1 MDTIEAETPTGEQGT
16 HVSPSRRDQKNGK
29 ILVVDDEPAE
39 REGLAR
45 LVGQWGYE
53 VETASS
59 GEEALSLI
67 ESQHPAV
74 VLTDLVLPEM
84 DGLTLLQR
92 LKETGRPPIVLLVT
106 GHGTVETAV
115 EAMRHGAF
123 DYLTKPVDATRL
135 QVLLEKSIEQESL
148 SREVNF
154 LRHQLRQKGT
164 FGQLV
169 GQSRGMQEVYRW
181 IELAATSTAPVLV
194 YGESGTGK
202 ELVART
208 IHDLSN
214 RRNKPFVAINC
225 AAIPETLIE
234 SELFGHERGA
244 FTGATERRLGCFE
257 LTDGGTLF
265 LDEIAEMDSNT
276 QAKLLRVLQEGS
288 FRRVGGGK
296 AEIQVDV
303 RVVAATNRVPTEA
316 IAQQQ
321 LREDLFYRLNVFSI
335 RLPALRERREDIPL
349 LAKTFIDEFNRQD
362 NRQVRGLTNEAEREL
377 ERYNWPGNVRELRNV
392 IQRAVVLSGTGLI
405 GVEHLPEN
413 VLRAVSP
420 APAAG
425 GGSVTPI
432 REMERDLI
440 LRALDET
447 NQDKRRAAQL
457 LGISLKTL
465 YNKLAKYGIQAVK
478 SARLS

>member
-1 MDTIEAETPTGEQGT
+1 LSPT
-16 HVSPSRRDQKNGK
+16 RREPRSGK

-53 VETASS
+53 VETAAS
-59 GEEALSLI
+59 GEEALSLV
-67 ESQHPAV
+67 ESQRPAV
-74 VLTDLVLPEM
+74 VVTDLVLPEM
-84 DGLTLLQR
+84 DGLTLLQK

-106 GHGTVETAV
+106 GHGTVESAV

-154 LRHQLRQKGT
+154 LRHQLRQKGS

-169 GQSRGMQEVYRW
+169 GQSKGMQEVYRW

-194 YGESGTGK
+194 YGDSGTGK

-208 IHDLSN
+208 VHDLSN

-257 LTDGGTLF
+257 LADQGTLF
-265 LDEIAEMDSNT
+265 LDEIAEMDSST
-276 QAKLLRVLQEGS
+276 QAKLLRVLQENN
-288 FRRVGGGK
+288 FRRVGGK
-296 AEIQVDV
+296 TEIQVDV

-316 IAQQQ
+316 MAAGQ
-321 LREDLFYRLNVFSI
+321 LREDLFYRLNVFQI
-335 RLPALRERREDIPL
+335 RLPALRERKEDIPL
-349 LAKTFIDEFNRQD
+349 LTRAFVEEFNRQD
-362 NRQVRGLTNEAEREL
+362 NRQIRGLAPEAETAL
-377 ERYNWPGNVRELRNV
+377 DRYAWPGNVRELRNV
-392 IQRAVVLSGTGLI
+392 IQRAVVLGGTGLI
-405 GVEHLPEN
+405 DVEHLPDT
-413 VLRAVSP
+413 VLHATEP
-420 APAAG
+420 ARPASAG
-425 GGSVTPI
+425 SIVPI
-432 REMERDLI
+432 REMERELI
-440 LRALDET
+440 LKSLQET
-447 NQDKRRAAQL
+447 KQDKRRAAAL

-478 SARLS
+478 SARIT

>member
-1 MDTIEAETPTGEQGT
+1 LAPGCHSGEI
-16 HVSPSRRDQKNGK
+16 VSPTRRDQTRTGK

-59 GEEALSLI
+59 GEEALSLV
-67 ESQHPAV
+67 ESQRPAV
-74 VLTDLVLPEM
+74 VVTDLVLPEM
-84 DGLTLLQR
+84 DGLTLLQKLR
-92 LKETGRPPIVLLVT
+92 ETGRPPIVLLVT
-106 GHGTVETAV
+106 GHGTVESAV

-154 LRHQLRQKGT
+154 LRHQLRQKGS

-169 GQSRGMQEVYRW
+169 GQSKGMQEVYRW

-194 YGESGTGK
+194 FGDSGTGK

-257 LTDGGTLF
+257 LADQGTLF
-265 LDEIAEMDSNT
+265 LDEIAEMDNST

-288 FRRVGGGK
+288 FRRVGGK
-296 AEIQVDV
+296 TEIQVDV
-303 RVVAATNRVPTEA
+303 RIVAATNRVPTEA
-316 IAQQQ
+316 MAQGQ
-321 LREDLFYRLNVFSI
+321 LREDLFYRLNVFQI
-335 RLPALRERREDIPL
+335 RLPALRERAEDVPL
-349 LAKTFIDEFNRQD
+349 LARTFIEEFNRQD
-362 NRQVRGLTNEAEREL
+362 NRQVRGLTPEAEKAL
-377 ERYNWPGNVRELRNV
+377 ERYAWPGNVRELRNV
-392 IQRAVVLSGTGLI
+392 IQRAVVLGGTGLI
-405 GVEHLPEN
+405 SVEHLPDN
-413 VLRAVSP
+413 VLHVTEPSKP
-420 APAAG
+420 APA
-425 GGSVTPI
+425 GSIVPI
-432 REMERDLI
+432 REMERELI
-440 LRALDET
+440 LKTLQET
-447 NQDKRRAAQL
+447 NQDKRRAAAL

-478 SARLS
+478 SARIT

>member
-1 MDTIEAETPTGEQGT
+1 MK
-16 HVSPSRRDQKNGK
+16 SGK
-29 ILVVDDEPAE
+29 ILVVDGAPAA
-39 REGLAR
+39 RDGLAR

-59 GEEALSLI
+59 GEEALNLV
-67 ESQHPAV
+67 ETQHPAV
-74 VLTDLVLPEM
+74 VVTDLVLPEM
-84 DGLTLLQR
+84 DGLTLLQK

-123 DYLTKPVDATRL
+123 DYLTKPVDTTRL

-148 SREVNF
+148 SREVNL
-154 LRHQLRQKGT
+154 LRHQLRQKGS
-164 FGQLV
+164 FGQMV

-181 IELAATSTAPVLV
+181 VELAGTSTAPVLV

-208 IHDLSN
+208 VHELSN

-265 LDEIAEMDSNT
+265 LDEIAEMDPNT

-296 AEIQVDV
+296 HEIQVDV
-303 RVVAATNRVPTEA
+303 RVVAATNQVPTEA
-316 IAQQQ
+316 IANGK

-335 RLPALRERREDIPL
+335 HLPPLRDRREDIPL
-349 LAKTFIDEFNRQD
+349 LARNFIEEFNRQD
-362 NRQVRGLTNEAEREL
+362 NRQVRGLSSEAEKEL
-377 ERYNWPGNVRELRNV
+377 ERYHWPGNVRELRNV
-392 IQRAVVLSGTGLI
+392 IQRAVVISGSGLI
-405 GVEHLPEN
+405 GTEHLPDT
-413 VLRAVSP
+413 VLRAAAP
-420 APAAG
+420 APAAAA
-425 GGSVTPI
+425 GSVTPI
-432 REMERDLI
+432 REMERDMI
-440 LRALDET
+440 LRALEET
-447 NQDKRRAAQL
+447 GQDKRRAAQL

-478 SARLS
+478 SARLT

>member
-1 MDTIEAETPTGEQGT
+1 M
-16 HVSPSRRDQKNGK
+16 SPNRRDQMKSGK
-29 ILVVDDEPAE
+29 VLVVDDEPAE

-59 GEEALSLI
+59 GEEALNLI
-67 ESQHPAV
+67 ETQHPAV
-74 VLTDLVLPEM
+74 VLT
-84 DGLTLLQR
+84 
-92 LKETGRPPIVLLVT
+92 PIVLLVT
-106 GHGTVETAV
+106 GHGSVESAV

-154 LRHQLRQKGT
+154 LRHQLRQKGS

-169 GQSRGMQEVYRW
+169 GQAKGMHEVYRW
-181 IELAATSTAPVLV
+181 IELAATSNAPVLV
-194 YGESGTGK
+194 FGESGTGK

-214 RRNKPFVAINC
+214 RRNRAFVAINC

-257 LTDGGTLF
+257 LADGGTLF

-276 QAKLLRVLQEGS
+276 QAKLLRVLQEGN
-288 FRRVGGGK
+288 FRRVGGK
-296 AEIQVDV
+296 TEIQVDV

-316 IAQQQ
+316 ITAGQ

-335 RLPALRERREDIPL
+335 GLPPLRERRDDIAL
-349 LAKTFIDEFNRQD
+349 L
-362 NRQVRGLTNEAEREL
+362 V
-377 ERYNWPGNVRELRNV
+377 
-392 IQRAVVLSGTGLI
+392 
-405 GVEHLPEN
+405 
-413 VLRAVSP
+413 
-420 APAAG
+420 
-425 GGSVTPI
+425 
-432 REMERDLI
+432 
-440 LRALDET
+440 
-447 NQDKRRAAQL
+447 
-457 LGISLKTL
+457 
-465 YNKLAKYGIQAVK
+465 
-478 SARLS
+478 

>member
-1 MDTIEAETPTGEQGT
+1 M
-16 HVSPSRRDQKNGK
+16 SPIRRDQAKGGK
-29 ILVVDDEPAE
+29 VLVVDDEPAE
-39 REGLAR
+39 RDGLAR

-59 GEEALSLI
+59 GEEALNLI
-67 ESQHPAV
+67 ETHHPAV

-84 DGLTLLQR
+84 DGLTLLQKLR
-92 LKETGRPPIVLLVT
+92 ETGRPPIVLLVT
-106 GHGTVETAV
+106 GHGTVESAV

-148 SREVNF
+148 SREVSF
-154 LRHQLRQKGT
+154 LRHQLRQKGS

-169 GQSRGMQEVYRW
+169 GQAKGMHEVYRW

-214 RRNKPFVAINC
+214 RRSKPFVAINC

-257 LTDGGTLF
+257 LADGGTLF
-265 LDEIAEMDSNT
+265 LDEIAEMDNST

-296 AEIQVDV
+296 TEIQVDV
-303 RVVAATNRVPTEA
+303 RVIAATNRVPTEA
-316 IAQQQ
+316 MSQGQ
-321 LREDLFYRLNVFSI
+321 LREDLFYRLNVFAI
-335 RLPALRERREDIPL
+335 RLPALRERKEDIPL
-349 LAKTFIDEFNRQD
+349 LARTFIDEFNRQD
-362 NRQVRGLTNEAEREL
+362 NRQVRGLNADAEKAL
-377 ERYNWPGNVRELRNV
+377 ERYTWPGNVRELRNV

-405 GVEHLPEN
+405 GTEHLPEN
-413 VLRAVSP
+413 VLRSAEP
-420 APAAG
+420 AKAPA
-425 GGSVTPI
+425 GGSIRTI
-432 REMERDLI
+432 RELEREEI
-440 LRALDET
+440 LRALEET
-447 NQDKRRAAQL
+447 GQDKRKAAAL

-478 SARLS
+478 SARIT

>member
-1 MDTIEAETPTGEQGT
+1 MK
-16 HVSPSRRDQKNGK
+16 SGK
-29 ILVVDDEPAE
+29 ILVVDDEPTE

-59 GEEALSLI
+59 GEEALNLV
-67 ESQHPAV
+67 ETQHPAV
-74 VLTDLVLPEM
+74 VVTDLVLPEM
-84 DGLTLLQR
+84 DGLTLLQK

-148 SREVNF
+148 SREVNL
-154 LRHQLRQKGT
+154 LRHQLRQKGS
-164 FGQLV
+164 FGQMV

-181 IELAATSTAPVLV
+181 VELAGTSTAPVLV

-208 IHDLSN
+208 IHELSN

-265 LDEIAEMDSNT
+265 LDEIAEMDPNT

-296 AEIQVDV
+296 HEIQVDV
-303 RVVAATNRVPTEA
+303 RVVAATNQVPTEA
-316 IAQQQ
+316 IANGK

-335 RLPALRERREDIPL
+335 HLPPLRERREDIPL
-349 LAKTFIDEFNRQD
+349 LARNFIEEFNRQD
-362 NRQVRGLTNEAEREL
+362 NRQVRGLSSEAEKEL
-377 ERYNWPGNVRELRNV
+377 ERYHWPGNVRELRNV
-392 IQRAVVLSGTGLI
+392 IQRAVVISGAGLI
-405 GVEHLPEN
+405 GVEHLPDT
-413 VLRAVSP
+413 VLRAAAP
-420 APAAG
+420 APAPAG
-425 GGSVTPI
+425 ASVTPI
-432 REMERDLI
+432 REMERDMI
-440 LRALDET
+440 LRALEET
-447 NQDKRRAAQL
+447 GQDKRRAAQL

>member
-1 MDTIEAETPTGEQGT
+1 MSPT
-16 HVSPSRRDQKNGK
+16 RRDQNRSGK
-29 ILVVDDEPAE
+29 VLVVDDEPAE

-59 GEEALSLI
+59 GEEALNLI
-67 ESQHPAV
+67 ETQHPAV

-84 DGLTLLQR
+84 DGLTLLQK

-106 GHGTVETAV
+106 GHGTVESAV

-154 LRHQLRQKGT
+154 LRHQLRQKGS

-169 GQSRGMQEVYRW
+169 GQSKDMHEVYRW

-257 LTDGGTLF
+257 LADGGTLF
-265 LDEIAEMDSNT
+265 LDEIAEMDNST

-288 FRRVGGGK
+288 FRRVGGK
-296 AEIQVDV
+296 VEIQVDV
-303 RVVAATNRVPTEA
+303 RVITATNRVPSEA
-316 IAQQQ
+316 IAQGQ
-321 LREDLFYRLNVFSI
+321 LRDDLFYRLNVFTI
-335 RLPALRERREDIPL
+335 RLPALRERKEDIPL
-349 LAKTFIDEFNRQD
+349 LGRTFIEEFNRQD
-362 NRQVRGLTNEAEREL
+362 NRQVRGLTPEVEKVLDRHA
-377 ERYNWPGNVRELRNV
+377 WPGNVRELRNV
-392 IQRAVVLSGTGLI
+392 IQRAVVLCGTGVI
-405 GVEHLPEN
+405 EPEHLPDN
-413 VLRAVSP
+413 VLRTIEPPRP
-420 APAAG
+420 ATT
-425 GGSVTPI
+425 GSVVPI
-432 REMERDLI
+432 REMERELI
-440 LRALDET
+440 LRALQET
-447 NQDKRRAAQL
+447 NQDKRRAAAL

-478 SARLS
+478 SARIT

>member
-1 MDTIEAETPTGEQGT
+1 MK
-16 HVSPSRRDQKNGK
+16 SGK

-39 REGLAR
+39 RDGLAR

-59 GEEALSLI
+59 GEEALDLV
-67 ESQHPAV
+67 ETQHPAV
-74 VLTDLVLPEM
+74 VVTDLVLPEM
-84 DGLTLLQR
+84 DGLTLLQK

-123 DYLTKPVDATRL
+123 DYLTKPVDTTRL

-148 SREVNF
+148 SREVNL
-154 LRHQLRQKGT
+154 LRHQLRQKGS
-164 FGQLV
+164 FGQMV

-181 IELAATSTAPVLV
+181 VELAGTSTAPVLV

-208 IHDLSN
+208 IHELSN

-265 LDEIAEMDSNT
+265 LDEIAEMDPNT
-276 QAKLLRVLQEGS
+276 QAKLLRVLQEGT

-296 AEIQVDV
+296 HEIQVDV
-303 RVVAATNRVPTEA
+303 RVVAATNQVPTEA
-316 IAQQQ
+316 IANGK

-335 RLPALRERREDIPL
+335 HLPPLRERREDIPL
-349 LAKTFIDEFNRQD
+349 LARNFIEEFNRQD
-362 NRQVRGLTNEAEREL
+362 NRQVRGLSSEAEKEL
-377 ERYNWPGNVRELRNV
+377 ERYHWPGNVRELRNV
-392 IQRAVVLSGTGLI
+392 IQRAVVISGSGLI
-405 GVEHLPEN
+405 GSEHLPDT
-413 VLRAVSP
+413 VLRAAAPV
-420 APAAG
+420 APAA

-432 REMERDLI
+432 REMERDMI
-440 LRALDET
+440 LRALEET
-447 NQDKRRAAQL
+447 GQDKRRAAQL

-478 SARLS
+478 SARLT

>member
-1 MDTIEAETPTGEQGT
+1 
-16 HVSPSRRDQKNGK
+16 VSRIRRDQTKSGK
-29 ILVVDDEPAE
+29 ILVVDDEPTE

-59 GEEALSLI
+59 GEEALNLI
-67 ESQHPAV
+67 ETQHPAV

-84 DGLTLLQR
+84 DGLTLLQK

-154 LRHQLRQKGT
+154 LRHQLRQKGS

-169 GQSRGMQEVYRW
+169 GQSKGMQEVYRW
-181 IELAATSTAPVLV
+181 IELAATSTAPVLI

-257 LTDGGTLF
+257 LADGGTLF
-265 LDEIAEMDSNT
+265 LDEIAEMDNST
-276 QAKLLRVLQEGS
+276 QAKLLRVLQEGN

-296 AEIQVDV
+296 TEIQVDV
-303 RVVAATNRVPTEA
+303 RVVAATNRVPSEA
-316 IAQQQ
+316 LAQGQ
-321 LREDLFYRLNVFSI
+321 LREDLFYRLNVFAI
-335 RLPALRERREDIPL
+335 ALPPLRDRKEDLPL
-349 LAKTFIDEFNRQD
+349 LVRTFIEEFNRQD
-362 NRQVRGLTNEAEREL
+362 NRQVRGLTPEAERAL
-377 ERYNWPGNVRELRNV
+377 EQYRWPGNVREVRNV
-392 IQRAVVLSGTGLI
+392 VQRAVVLGGTGLMD
-405 GVEHLPEN
+405 VEHLPEN
-413 VLRAVSP
+413 VIRTVAPS
-420 APAAG
+420 APAATG
-425 GGSVTPI
+425 VTPI
-432 REMERDLI
+432 REMEREMI
-440 LRALDET
+440 MRALEET
-447 NQDKRRAAQL
+447 GQDKRRAAAL

-478 SARLS
+478 SARIT

>member
-1 MDTIEAETPTGEQGT
+1 MK
-16 HVSPSRRDQKNGK
+16 SGK

-59 GEEALSLI
+59 GEEALNLV
-67 ESQHPAV
+67 ETQHPAV

-84 DGLTLLQR
+84 DGLTLLQK

-123 DYLTKPVDATRL
+123 DYLTKPVDTTRL

-148 SREVNF
+148 SREVSF
-154 LRHQLRQKGT
+154 LRHQLRQKGS
-164 FGQLV
+164 FGQMV

-181 IELAATSTAPVLV
+181 VELAATSTAPVLV

-208 IHDLSN
+208 IHELSN

-265 LDEIAEMDSNT
+265 LDEVAEMDSNT
-276 QAKLLRVLQEGS
+276 QAKLLRVLQEGT

-296 AEIQVDV
+296 HEIQVDV
-303 RVVAATNRVPTEA
+303 RVVAATNQNPTEA
-316 IAQQQ
+316 IANGK

-335 RLPALRERREDIPL
+335 HLPPLRERREDISL
-349 LAKTFIDEFNRQD
+349 LGKTFIEEFNRQD
-362 NRQVRGLTNEAEREL
+362 NRQVRGLTTEAEKEL
-377 ERYNWPGNVRELRNV
+377 ERYHWPGNVRELRNV
-392 IQRAVVLSGTGLI
+392 VQRAVVLSGSGLI
-405 GVEHLPEN
+405 GAEHLPDN
-413 VLRAVSP
+413 VLRGTAP
-420 APAAG
+420 TPAAG

-432 REMERDLI
+432 REMERDAI
-440 LRALDET
+440 LRALEET
-447 NQDKRRAAQL
+447 GQDKRRAAQL

-478 SARLS
+478 SARLT

>member
-1 MDTIEAETPTGEQGT
+1 MRA
-16 HVSPSRRDQKNGK
+16 GK
-29 ILVVDDEPAE
+29 VLVVDDEPAE
-39 REGLAR
+39 RDGLAR

-53 VETASS
+53 VETAAS
-59 GEEALSLI
+59 GEEALDLI
-67 ESQHPAV
+67 ETQHPAV

-84 DGLTLLQR
+84 DGLTLLQK

-148 SREVNF
+148 SREVSF
-154 LRHQLRQKGT
+154 LRHQLRQKGS

-181 IELAATSTAPVLV
+181 IELAATSSAPVLV

-257 LTDGGTLF
+257 LADGGTLF

-276 QAKLLRVLQEGS
+276 QAKLLRVLQEGN

-296 AEIQVDV
+296 GEIQVDV
-303 RVVAATNRVPTEA
+303 RVVAATNRVPAGA
-316 IAQQQ
+316 IAQGQ

-335 RLPALRERREDIPL
+335 ALPPLRERREDIPL

-362 NRQVRGLTNEAEREL
+362 NRQVRGLTTEAEREL
-377 ERYNWPGNVRELRNV
+377 ERHAWPGNVRELRNV

-405 GVEHLPEN
+405 SVEHLPEN
-413 VLRAVSP
+413 VLRAVASSP
-420 APAAG
+420 AAPA
-425 GGSVTPI
+425 GSVTPI

-440 LRALDET
+440 LRALEET
-447 NQDKRRAAQL
+447 SQDKRRAAQL

-478 SARLS
+478 SARLT

>member
-1 MDTIEAETPTGEQGT
+1 
-16 HVSPSRRDQKNGK
+16 
-29 ILVVDDEPAE
+29 
-39 REGLAR
+39 
-45 LVGQWGYE
+45 
-53 VETASS
+53 
-59 GEEALSLI
+59 
-67 ESQHPAV
+67 
-74 VLTDLVLPEM
+74 
-84 DGLTLLQR
+84 
-92 LKETGRPPIVLLVT
+92 
-106 GHGTVETAV
+106 
-115 EAMRHGAF
+115 MRHGAF

-135 QVLLEKSIEQESL
+135 QALLEKSIEQESL
-148 SREVNF
+148 SREVSF
-154 LRHQLRQKGT
+154 LRHQLRQKGS

-169 GQSRGMQEVYRW
+169 GQSRSMQEVYRW
-181 IELAATSTAPVLV
+181 IELAATSTAPVLI

-214 RRNKPFVAINC
+214 RRNRPFVAINC

-257 LTDGGTLF
+257 LADGGTLF

-296 AEIQVDV
+296 SEIQVDV
-303 RVVAATNRVPTEA
+303 RVVAATNRVPSDA
-316 IAQQQ
+316 IQQNQ

-335 RLPALRERREDIPL
+335 HLPPLRERKDDIPL
-349 LAKTFIDEFNRQD
+349 LAKTFIEEFNRQD
-362 NRQVRGLTNEAEREL
+362 NRQVRGVAPDTEKEL
-377 ERYNWPGNVRELRNV
+377 ERYGWPGNVRELRNV

-405 GVEHLPEN
+405 SSEHLPDN
-413 VLRAVSP
+413 VLRGV
-420 APAAG
+420 APAASSAAA
-425 GGSVTPI
+425 SVTPI

-440 LRALDET
+440 LRALEET
-447 NQDKRRAAQL
+447 GQDKRKAAQL

-478 SARLS
+478 SARLT

>member
-1 MDTIEAETPTGEQGT
+1 MKP
-16 HVSPSRRDQKNGK
+16 GK

-45 LVGQWGYE
+45 LIGQWGYD

-59 GEEALSLI
+59 GEEALHFV
-67 ESQHPAV
+67 ETQHPAV

-84 DGLTLLQR
+84 DGVTLLQK
-92 LKETGRPPIVLLVT
+92 LKETGRPPTVLLIT
-106 GHGTVETAV
+106 GHGTVESAV
-115 EAMRHGAF
+115 EAMRHGAS
-123 DYLTKPVDATRL
+123 DYLTKPVDPQRL
-135 QVLLEKSIEQESL
+135 QVLLERSIEEESRA
-148 SREVNF
+148 RELNL
-154 LRHQLRQKGT
+154 LRHQLRQKGS
-164 FGQLV
+164 FGQMV
-169 GQSRGMQEVYRW
+169 GQSKTMQEVYRW

-208 IHDLSN
+208 IHELSN
-214 RRNKPFVAINC
+214 RRTRPFVAINC

-296 AEIQVDV
+296 NEIQVDV

-316 IAQQQ
+316 IASGK

-335 RLPALRERREDIPL
+335 HLPPLRERREDVTI
-349 LAKTFIDEFNRQD
+349 LAKTFVEEFNRQD
-362 NRQVRGLTNEAEREL
+362 NRQVRGITAEAEKEL
-377 ERYNWPGNVRELRNV
+377 ERYHWPGNVRELRNV
-392 IQRAVVLSGTGLI
+392 IQRAVVLSGSGLI
-405 GVEHLPEN
+405 EVDHLPDT
-413 VLRAVSP
+413 VLRAA
-420 APAAG
+420 APAAAP
-425 GGSVTPI
+425 SATTVTPI
-432 REMERDLI
+432 REMERDMI
-440 LRALDET
+440 LRALEET
-447 NQDKRRAAQL
+447 GQDKRRAAQL

-478 SARLS
+478 SARLT

>member
-1 MDTIEAETPTGEQGT
+1 
-16 HVSPSRRDQKNGK
+16 V
-29 ILVVDDEPAE
+29 LVVDDEPAE

-53 VETASS
+53 VEAASS
-59 GEEALSLI
+59 GEEALSFI
-67 ESQHPAV
+67 ETHHPAV

-84 DGLTLLQR
+84 DGLTLLQKIR
-92 LKETGRPPIVLLVT
+92 ETGRPPVVLLVT
-106 GHGTVETAV
+106 GHGTVESAV

-148 SREVNF
+148 SREVSF
-154 LRHQLRQKGT
+154 LRHQLRQKGS
-164 FGQLV
+164 FGQMV
-169 GQSRGMQEVYRW
+169 GQSKGMQEVYRW

-214 RRNKPFVAINC
+214 RRSKPFVAINC

-257 LTDGGTLF
+257 LADGGTLF
-265 LDEIAEMDSNT
+265 LDEIAEMDNST

-296 AEIQVDV
+296 GEIQVDV
-303 RVVAATNRVPTEA
+303 RIVAATNRVPTEA
-316 IAQQQ
+316 MAQNQ
-321 LREDLFYRLNVFSI
+321 LREDLFYRLNVFAI
-335 RLPALRERREDIPL
+335 RLPPLRERREDIPV
-349 LAKTFIDEFNRQD
+349 LARTFIEDFNRQD
-362 NRQVRGLTNEAEREL
+362 NRQVRGLTPEAEKTL
-377 ERYNWPGNVRELRNV
+377 DRYTWPGNVRELRNV
-392 IQRAVVLSGTGLI
+392 MQRAVVLGGTGLI
-405 GVEHLPEN
+405 GTEHLPDN
-413 VLRAVSP
+413 VLRTMELAR
-420 APAAG
+420 PAASS
-425 GGSVTPI
+425 SVTPI
-432 REMERDLI
+432 REMERELI
-440 LRALDET
+440 LRALQET
-447 NQDKRRAAQL
+447 NQDKRRAAAL

-478 SARLS
+478 SARIT

>member
-1 MDTIEAETPTGEQGT
+1 MK
-16 HVSPSRRDQKNGK
+16 SGK

-59 GEEALSLI
+59 GEEALDLV
-67 ESQHPAV
+67 ETQHPAV
-74 VLTDLVLPEM
+74 VVTDLVLPEM
-84 DGLTLLQR
+84 DGLTLLQK

-123 DYLTKPVDATRL
+123 DYLTKPVDTTRL

-154 LRHQLRQKGT
+154 LRHQLRQKGS
-164 FGQLV
+164 FGQMV
-169 GQSRGMQEVYRW
+169 GQSRSMQEVYRW
-181 IELAATSTAPVLV
+181 VELAGTSTAPVLV
-194 YGESGTGK
+194 FGESGTGK

-208 IHDLSN
+208 IHELSN
-214 RRNKPFVAINC
+214 RRSKPFVAINC

-296 AEIQVDV
+296 HEIQVDV
-303 RVVAATNRVPTEA
+303 RVVAATNQIPTEA
-316 IAQQQ
+316 ITNGK

-335 RLPALRERREDIPL
+335 HLPPLRDRREDIPL
-349 LAKTFIDEFNRQD
+349 LAKTFVEEFNRQD
-362 NRQVRGLTNEAEREL
+362 NRQVRGLSSEAEREM
-377 ERYNWPGNVRELRNV
+377 ERYHWPGNVRELRNV

-405 GVEHLPEN
+405 GVEHLPDT
-413 VLRAVSP
+413 VLKAAAP
-420 APAAG
+420 APAAAA
-425 GGSVTPI
+425 GSVTPI
-432 REMERDLI
+432 REMERDMI
-440 LRALDET
+440 LRALEET
-447 NQDKRRAAQL
+447 GQDKRRAAQL

-478 SARLS
+478 SARLT

>member
-1 MDTIEAETPTGEQGT
+1 MK
-16 HVSPSRRDQKNGK
+16 SGK

-53 VETASS
+53 VETAAS
-59 GEEALSLI
+59 GEEALDLV
-67 ESQHPAV
+67 ETQHPAV
-74 VLTDLVLPEM
+74 VVTDLVLPEM
-84 DGLTLLQR
+84 DGLTLLQK

-123 DYLTKPVDATRL
+123 DYLTKPVDTTRL

-154 LRHQLRQKGT
+154 LRHQLRQKGS
-164 FGQLV
+164 FGQMV
-169 GQSRGMQEVYRW
+169 GQSRSMQEVYRW
-181 IELAATSTAPVLV
+181 VELAGTSTAPVLV

-208 IHDLSN
+208 IHELSN

-276 QAKLLRVLQEGS
+276 QAKLLRVLQEGT

-296 AEIQVDV
+296 HEIQVDV
-303 RVVAATNRVPTEA
+303 RVVAATNQVPTEA
-316 IAQQQ
+316 ITNGK

-335 RLPALRERREDIPL
+335 HLPPLRERREDVPL
-349 LAKTFIDEFNRQD
+349 LARTFIEEFNRQD
-362 NRQVRGLTNEAEREL
+362 NRQVRGISTEAEREL
-377 ERYNWPGNVRELRNV
+377 ERYHWPGNVRELSNV
-392 IQRAVVLSGTGLI
+392 IQRAVVLSGSGLI
-405 GVEHLPEN
+405 GVEHLPDT
-413 VLRAVSP
+413 VLKAATP
-420 APAAG
+420 APAAA

-432 REMERDLI
+432 REMERDMI
-440 LRALDET
+440 LRALEET
-447 NQDKRRAAQL
+447 GQDKRRAAQL

-478 SARLS
+478 SARLT

>member
-1 MDTIEAETPTGEQGT
+1 
-16 HVSPSRRDQKNGK
+16 VSPSRRDQMKSGK

-45 LVGQWGYE
+45 LVGQWGYD

-59 GEEALSLI
+59 GEEALNLV
-67 ESQHPAV
+67 ETQHPAV

-84 DGLTLLQR
+84 DGLTLLQK

-123 DYLTKPVDATRL
+123 DYLTKPVDTTRL

-154 LRHQLRQKGT
+154 LRHQLRQKGS
-164 FGQLV
+164 FGQMV

-181 IELAATSTAPVLV
+181 VELAGTSTAPVLV

-208 IHDLSN
+208 IHELSN

-265 LDEIAEMDSNT
+265 LDEVAEMDSNT

-296 AEIQVDV
+296 HEIQVDV
-303 RVVAATNRVPTEA
+303 RVVAATNQVPTEA
-316 IAQQQ
+316 IANGKM
-321 LREDLFYRLNVFSI
+321 REDLFYRLNVFSI
-335 RLPALRERREDIPL
+335 HLPPLRERREDVPL

-362 NRQVRGLTNEAEREL
+362 NRQVRGLTTEAEKEL
-377 ERYNWPGNVRELRNV
+377 ERYHWPGNVRELRNV
-392 IQRAVVLSGTGLI
+392 IQRAVVLSGSGLI
-405 GVEHLPEN
+405 GAEHLPDN
-413 VLRAVSP
+413 VLRGAAP
-420 APAAG
+420 APAAS

-432 REMERDLI
+432 REMERDAI
-440 LRALDET
+440 LRALEET
-447 NQDKRRAAQL
+447 GQDKRRAAQL

-478 SARLS
+478 SARLT

>member
-1 MDTIEAETPTGEQGT
+1 MK
-16 HVSPSRRDQKNGK
+16 SGK

-59 GEEALSLI
+59 GEEALNLV
-67 ESQHPAV
+67 ETQHPAV
-74 VLTDLVLPEM
+74 VVTDLVLPEM
-84 DGLTLLQR
+84 DGLTLLQK

-123 DYLTKPVDATRL
+123 DYLTKPVDTTRL

-148 SREVNF
+148 SREVNL
-154 LRHQLRQKGT
+154 LRHQLRQKGS
-164 FGQLV
+164 FGQMV

-181 IELAATSTAPVLV
+181 VELAGTSTAPVLV

-208 IHDLSN
+208 VHELSN

-265 LDEIAEMDSNT
+265 LDEIAEMDPNT

-296 AEIQVDV
+296 HEIQVDV
-303 RVVAATNRVPTEA
+303 RVVAATNQVPTEA
-316 IAQQQ
+316 ISNGK

-335 RLPALRERREDIPL
+335 HLPPLRERREDIPL
-349 LAKTFIDEFNRQD
+349 LARNFIEEFNRQD
-362 NRQVRGLTNEAEREL
+362 NRQVRGLSSEAEKEL
-377 ERYNWPGNVRELRNV
+377 ERYHWPGNVRELRNV
-392 IQRAVVLSGTGLI
+392 IQRAVVISGAGLI
-405 GVEHLPEN
+405 GAEHLPDT
-413 VLRAVSP
+413 VLRAAAP
-420 APAAG
+420 APAAAA
-425 GGSVTPI
+425 GSVTPI
-432 REMERDLI
+432 REMERDMI

-447 NQDKRRAAQL
+447 GQDKRRAAQL

-478 SARLS
+478 SARLT

>member
-1 MDTIEAETPTGEQGT
+1 MSRI
-16 HVSPSRRDQKNGK
+16 RRDQTKSGK
-29 ILVVDDEPAE
+29 ILVVDDEPTE

-59 GEEALSLI
+59 GEEALNLI
-67 ESQHPAV
+67 ETQHPAV

-84 DGLTLLQR
+84 DGLTLLQK

-154 LRHQLRQKGT
+154 LRHQLRQKGS

-169 GQSRGMQEVYRW
+169 GQSKGMQEVYRW

-208 IHDLSN
+208 VHDLSN

-257 LTDGGTLF
+257 LADGGTLF
-265 LDEIAEMDSNT
+265 LDEIAEMDNST
-276 QAKLLRVLQEGS
+276 QAKLLRVLQEGN

-296 AEIQVDV
+296 TEIQVDV
-303 RVVAATNRVPTEA
+303 RVVAATNRVPSEA
-316 IAQQQ
+316 LAQGQ
-321 LREDLFYRLNVFSI
+321 LREDLFYRLNVFAI
-335 RLPALRERREDIPL
+335 ALPPLRDRKEDIPL
-349 LAKTFIDEFNRQD
+349 LVRTFVEEFNRQD
-362 NRQVRGLTNEAEREL
+362 NRQVRGLTPEAERAL
-377 ERYNWPGNVRELRNV
+377 DQYRWPGNVREVRNV
-392 IQRAVVLSGTGLI
+392 VQRAVVLGGTGLMD
-405 GVEHLPEN
+405 VEHLPEN
-413 VLRAVSP
+413 VLRTVAPSAP
-420 APAAG
+420 APTG
-425 GGSVTPI
+425 VTPI
-432 REMERDLI
+432 REMEREMI
-440 LRALDET
+440 MRALEET
-447 NQDKRRAAQL
+447 GQDKRRAAAL

-478 SARLS
+478 SARIT